1 MSNVQIIL
9 NFIDERLKKQHKPDP
24 ELGEKHNADFPNRD

>member
-9 NFIDERLKKQHKPDP
+9 NFIDERFRKKHKPDS
-24 ELGEKHNADFPNRD
+24 ELWEKHNADFPNRD

>member
-1 MSNVQIIL
+1 MTDIQTIL
-9 NFIDERLKKQHKPDP
+9 TFIDGRLQKQHKPDP